1 LNYSFDFPFFNYF
14 FSNLTIYIQVITDVT
29 AIILFLD
36 KNISIM
42 EKLLPFTKHD
52 LAKIT
57 NHRNGEIKFGEK
69 MHTVPKDADAIT
81 FLSSCEAQYVIL
93 GIPEDIG
100 IRANY
105 GRPGAAS
112 AWDSGIKSI
121 ANIQHNRFCK
131 GSNIIVLGQI
141 NVSEEMAEVEHLD
154 FNSIDDRS
162 KLNKLVENIDKDVS
176 HIIYTL
182 IELGKTPIIIGGGH
196 NNAYGNIKGTALA
209 KGKPINA
216 INFDAHSDFRILEG
230 RHSGNGFSYAYEEGF
245 LKKYFVFGLHENY
258 TSKSVL
264 DIIKKTEDRVR
275 FITYDSLKIRKERDF
290 NLEMFNAL
298 EFIKDDFF
306 GIEIDL
312 DALPNIATSA
322 MTMSGFSVEE
332 LRQFISFF
340 GKHQNASYLHICEGA
355 PDLGEEKNNHLIG
368 KLIGYLITDFIK
380 ANAIE

>member
-1 LNYSFDFPFFNYF
+1 
-14 FSNLTIYIQVITDVT
+14 
-29 AIILFLD
+29 
-36 KNISIM
+36 M
-42 EKLLPFTKHD
+42 EKILPFTTND

-57 NHRNGEIKFGEK
+57 NHRSGEIKFGEK
-69 MHTVPKDADAIT
+69 MITVPKGTDPLS
-81 FLSSCEAQYVIL
+81 FLKISEAKYVLL

-100 IRANY
+100 IRANF

-112 AWDSGIKSI
+112 AWDIAIKNI

-131 GSNIIVLGQI
+131 GNQIIILGQI
-141 NVSEEMAEVEHLD
+141 NVNDEMKEVEHLD
-154 FNSIDDRS
+154 FNDIDDRS
-162 KLNKLVENIDKDVS
+162 KLSQLVEKIDKDVS
-176 HIIYTL
+176 HIIFN
-182 IELGKTPIIIGGGH
+182 IIKSGKTPIIIGGGH
-196 NNAYGNIKGTALA
+196 NNSYGNIKGTALA

-275 FITYDSLKIRKERDF
+275 FNTYDSLKIRQEKNF
-290 NLEMFNAL
+290 NEEMNTAL
-298 EFIKDDFF
+298 EFIKTDSF

-312 DALPNIATSA
+312 DAIPNIASSA
-322 MTMSGFSVEE
+322 MTLSGFSVEE

-340 GKHQNASYLHICEGA
+340 GKHKNVAYLHICEGA

-368 KLIGYLITDFIK
+368 KLIGYLVTDFIK
-380 ANAIE
+380 ASQ